1 MPKLKLRFTA
11 AAHRDLHDILEYL
24 GPRNPLAANSVI
36 IAIEHSANLLTEYP
50 MSARKTDMKDV
61 RVKALTKYPFL
72 IFYHTGNS
80 ELTILRVWHSS
91 REWPDELNE

>member
-1 MPKLKLRFTA
+1 MPKLKLRFTISA
-11 AAHRDLHDILEYL
+11 QRDLNDIFDYLEPL
-24 GPRNPLAANSVI
+24 NPLAANAAI
-36 IAIEHSANLLTEYP
+36 NTIEHSVNLLAEYP

-61 RVKALTKYPFL
+61 RVKPLTKYPFL
-72 IFYHTGNS
+72 IFYHAGNT